1 MVDSGAGAPD
11 TSAPQAAQPSEGI
24 GSITKSATPSLGQGT
39 FGPSPPR
46 ALERVFS
53 SRQQLSGSGSGSVAV
68 RICRSTLVWGS

>member
-11 TSAPQAAQPSEGI
+11 ASAPWAAQPSEET

-39 FGPSPPR
+39 VGPSPPR

-53 SRQQLSGSGSGSVAV
+53 CRQQLSGSGSGSVAV